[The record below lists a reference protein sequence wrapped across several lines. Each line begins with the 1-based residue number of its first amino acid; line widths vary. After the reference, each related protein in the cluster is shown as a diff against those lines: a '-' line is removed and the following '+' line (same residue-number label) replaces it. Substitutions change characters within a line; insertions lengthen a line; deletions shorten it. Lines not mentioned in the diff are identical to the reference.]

1 MEVNLM
7 TSKDELIN
15 YIHAKQR
22 ETPVLVYNHLKN
34 ISYFRLKFYE
44 LKKHI
49 DCFMDCDEYY
59 NRFIMMSGLR
69 GVGKTT
75 MLYQLYDYLTDEMDV
90 FQSDIFYLDVHDLK
104 TSYDVGIKEIID
116 LYLEDIQGTTVVN
129 LNKKIFLFVD
139 EAQLDSKWAD
149 YARLLFEKSF
159 NIFMIFTGSSALNL
173 EVNTDAS
180 RRITKEQS
188 FPCNFSEYL
197 LLNHNINLTKNNF
210 RDLLLKMNED
220 TVKKAIKCENIIKK
234 DLLALNKDPE
244 IELKKFLHFGAFPFS
259 INLNE
264 VNTHRLTNDL
274 IEKIVQD
281 DLKYFASFNKVSN
294 DAILR
299 LISYLAVKKPGT
311 TSNSALA
318 QSLNLN
324 IRTIN
329 NILYALEKSQ
339 LLFGINAY
347 GSAGKILNKPKQHF
361 FLTPCLKSAINY
373 RVGRYD
379 LNHEKCYA
387 VLAENM
393 VASTLK
399 KLCDDSFNSSG
410 LFYDANKKGVD
421 FILKNFDDVVPIE
434 VGVGKKTKS
443 QLTRAINEY
452 DADYGILI
460 SNRTSNIE
468 FINDV
473 VYIPLFDFS
482 LI

>member
-1 MEVNLM
+1 MA
-7 TSKDELIN
+7 SKEELIN

-22 ETPVLVYNHLKN
+22 EIDILVDNHLKN
-34 ISYFRLKFYE
+34 INYSRLKLNEF
-44 LKKHI
+44 KNHI
-49 DCFMDCDEYY
+49 DKFMDDDGEYY

-75 MLYQLYDYLTDEMDV
+75 ILYQLYDYLTNEKNV
-90 FQSDIFYLDVHDLK
+90 SQSNIFYLDVHDLK
-104 TSYDVGIKEIID
+104 TSYDVGIKEVIE
-116 LYLEDIQGTTVVN
+116 LYLGDIHSTTIVN

-149 YARLLFEKSF
+149 YARLLFDKSF

-180 RRITKEQS
+180 RRITKEQLY
-188 FPCNFSEYL
+188 PCNFSDYL
-197 LLNHNINLTKNNF
+197 LLNHNIPLTKNNF
-210 RDLLLKMNED
+210 REIILKKDENNIQ
-220 TVKKAIKCENIIKK
+220 KAIKCEIKIK
-234 DLLALNKDPE
+234 EDLFRLKNDPE
-244 IELKKFLHFGAFPFS
+244 IELKKFLHSGAFPFS
-259 INLNE
+259 LNME
-264 VNTHRLTNDL
+264 EFYTHRLTNDL

-281 DLKYFASFNKVSN
+281 DLKYFASFNKISN

-324 IRTIN
+324 IRTVN
-329 NILYALEKSQ
+329 NILNALEKSQ
-339 LLFGINAY
+339 LIFSINAY
-347 GSAGKILNKPKQHF
+347 GSAGKILNKPKHHF
-361 FLTPCLKSAINY
+361 FSTPCLKSAINF
-373 RVGRYD
+373 RIGRYD
-379 LNHEKCYA
+379 FNHEKCYV

-399 KLCDDSFNSSG
+399 RLCDESFNSSG
-410 LFYDANKKGVD
+410 LFYDLNKKGVD
-421 FILKNFDDVVPIE
+421 FILKNFDDVIPIE

-443 QLTRAINEY
+443 QLTRALNEY
-452 DADYGILI
+452 CSDFGILV
-460 SNRTSNIE
+460 SNRTNSIE
-468 FINDV
+468 FRNDIL
-473 VYIPLFDFS
+473 YIPLIDFS